1 MGARQ
6 AIPGRLYLGV
16 VKGKRAMKRI
26 LGWLVAIVLVVV
38 ALGATVG
45 RPWLSEQPWMD
56 WVPWPDEEP
65 AGEVRQT
72 TVQRGDL
79 LVTVSATG
87 NIEPRARVALS
98 FDLAGRVTEVVVEV
112 GDKVKA
118 GDPLARLD
126 DRALLLQVE
135 QAKASLE
142 GAEAQLALVMEG
154 ARPEQIAAAE
164 ANVRAVQAQ
173 AAAAA
178 ANLEGLEG
186 GATYSQIAA
195 AQAQVAAAELG
206 YQVALI
212 AHDTLMRGDRAGGAR
227 EKEQAR
233 DDLYVAETAL
243 TAARAGYYAVAAGA
257 DDDLIRAAEA
267 AITST
272 LAQADAAQAQLELL
286 QAGASEEQIAS
297 AEAQVA
303 QAEVAV
309 EAAEL
314 VLDRAVLVAPFDGV
328 IAASNL
334 SVDGLV
340 SPGVPVMLLL
350 DTSTLRLRIGVDEM
364 DVRLLEE
371 GQNAEV
377 TLDALPG
384 IEIKGTVEQIATEAT
399 LESGVVI
406 YDVLVALEPASVPL
420 RTDMTANATVV
431 VAELSEVLTIP
442 TWVVRTDRDTGQTF
456 VLRQRGEELERADV
470 RLGVRANGTV
480 QVLEGVE
487 EGDTLALVEEEMV
500 DLFMENLG
508 P

>member
-1 MGARQ
+1 
-6 AIPGRLYLGV
+6 
-16 VKGKRAMKRI
+16 MKRI
-26 LGWLVAIVLVVV
+26 LGWLVVIILLAVT
-38 ALGATVG
+38 LGATVG
-45 RPWLSEQPWMD
+45 RPWLSERPWMD

-65 AGEVRQT
+65 EGDVRQT

-79 LVTVSATG
+79 FVTVSASG
-87 NIEPRARVALS
+87 NIEPRAQVALS
-98 FDLAGRVTEVVVEV
+98 FDLAGRVTEVLVEV
-112 GDKVKA
+112 GDTVQA

-126 DRALLLQVE
+126 DRALRLQVE
-135 QAKASLE
+135 QAEAALE
-142 GAEAQLALVMEG
+142 GAEAQLALVLEG

-164 ANVRAVQAQ
+164 ANLRAIEAQ

-178 ANLEGLEG
+178 ANLEGLES
-186 GATYSQIAA
+186 GATYGQIAA

-233 DDLYVAETAL
+233 DDLHVAEAAL
-243 TAARAGYYAVAAGA
+243 TAAQAGYYAVAAGA

-267 AITST
+267 AFTST
-272 LAQADAAQAQLELL
+272 LAQGDAAQAQLDLL
-286 QAGASEEQIAS
+286 RAGATEEQIAS

-303 QAEVAV
+303 QAEVALD
-309 EAAEL
+309 AARL
-314 VLDRAVLVAPFDGV
+314 VLDRTILVAPFDGV
-328 IAASNL
+328 IATSNL

-340 SPGVPVMLLL
+340 SPGYPVILLL
-350 DTSTLRLRIGVDEM
+350 DTSTLRLSIGVDEM

-371 GQNAEV
+371 GQDVQV

-384 IEIKGTVEQIATEAT
+384 VEIKGTVERLATEAT
-399 LESGVVI
+399 LESGVVL
-406 YDVLVALEPASVPL
+406 YDVLVQLEPTTAPL
-420 RTDMTANATVV
+420 RSDMTANATVA

-442 TWVVRTDRDTGQTF
+442 AWVVRTDRDTGQTF

-480 QVLEGVE
+480 QVLGGVE
-487 EGDTLALVEEEMV
+487 EGDTLVLVHEQMI
-500 DLFMENLG
+500 DLLMSNLA